1 MNPKS
6 KRIGLLG
13 VGSVLLAG
21 VLSFAPPGLER
32 YCPLYPSIDT
42 RYADGFSESQFA
54 RIQVGMSEVEVAR
67 LLGAPLERTTGRQ
80 ATRWQYTQDGK
91 CSWADWAWLG
101 REVVF
106 VDGRVA
112 EKVARI
118 YYD

>member
-1 MNPKS
+1 MNPKL

-13 VGSVLLAG
+13 AGAVLLAG

-42 RYADGFSESQFA
+42 RYADGFSEGQFT
-54 RIQVGMSEVEVAR
+54 RIQIGMTSEEVAS
-67 LLGAPLERTTGRQ
+67 LLGVPLTQTVGRQ
-80 ATRWQYTQDGK
+80 EVRWHYTQDGK

-112 EKVARI
+112 EKVARV